1 MEPTLPIQTE
11 GLVPDYL
18 KVLQAGQDRIER
30 QLEEQSYRL
39 GRLEQVLS
47 DLYQQISRQ
56 EEALVGQ
63 SLVLGR
69 LADRLDRIERRLEL
83 S

>member
-1 MEPTLPIQTE
+1 MEPTSPAQTE
-11 GLVPDYL
+11 SLMPDSFI
-18 KVLQAGQDRIER
+18 LQAGQERIER

-69 LADRLDRIERRLEL
+69 LADRLDRIERRLDL

>member
-1 MEPTLPIQTE
+1 MSEDTE
-11 GLVPDYL
+11 NLLLDYL
-18 KVLQAGQDRIER
+18 KVLQAGQERIER

-47 DLYQQISRQ
+47 NLHQQIGQQ
-56 EEALVGQ
+56 EEPLVGQ

-69 LADRLDRIERRLEL
+69 LADRLDRIERRLDL

>member
-1 MEPTLPIQTE
+1 MNENAENL
-11 GLVPDYL
+11 LLDYL
-18 KVLQAGQDRIER
+18 KVLQAGQERMER

-47 DLYQQISRQ
+47 NLFQQVSRQ
-56 EEALVGQ
+56 EEALVSQ

-69 LADRLDRIERRLEL
+69 LADRLDRIEQRLDL